1 MSYVGGRRKQRERRL
16 VELDEGFQIN
26 WDKSELMPV
35 YLKQNSSTLKSVPFK
50 IAEDRFTYLG
60 VTVTRKPERGAV
72 STLYQTLLSQEVVS
86 TEKYRTEWETELGM
100 PITEE
105 FWETCLRNIHR
116 CSVNVRL
123 NLIQFKVVH
132 RLHYSK
138 VKVNKMYSSVSALC
152 NKCKN
157 QPGTL
162 THQFWTCPNLHSFW
176 TSIFDFYSKA
186 FDKQLK
192 PDPLVAI
199 LGSTGDTNLNYGSDK
214 WPVFLGA
221 VLAKKLILRFWKS
234 DAVPT
239 FEMWLREV

>member
-1 MSYVGGRRKQRERRL
+1 MECLKDLYQGGHLMSFEQLRNKYDLPASHFFRYL
-16 VELDEGFQIN
+16 QIR
-26 WDKSELMPV
+26 SFMR
-35 YLKQNSSTLKSVPFK
+35 SH
-50 IAEDRFTYLG
+50 IAKFVDIPQHRALEEIINVRPG
-60 VTVTRKPERGAV
+60 CRGAV
-72 STLYQTLLSQEVVS
+72 STLYQTLLSQDQEVVS

-105 FWETCLRNIHR
+105 GWETCFRNIHR

-157 QPGTL
+157 KPGTL

-176 TSIFDFYSKA
+176 TSAFDFY
-186 FDKQLK
+186 
-192 PDPLVAI
+192 
-199 LGSTGDTNLNYGSDK
+199 
-214 WPVFLGA
+214 
-221 VLAKKLILRFWKS
+221 
-234 DAVPT
+234 
-239 FEMWLREV
+239 